1 MMTINWSSLS
11 NYLEKDKIM
20 FISHKNA
27 SDCIM
32 HDHDFIELSYITRGR
47 VENNLDGV
55 RTVLHKGDYF
65 IVDYG
70 SCHSYNNIDPSRFD
84 NVDCLFLPELI
95 DPVLKGTRSFGK
107 LLGHYLLD
115 FNARFLGQNPTRTV
129 FHDDD
134 GKIFEIINKM
144 QGESEKRDVGYN
156 EIMRVYLVQ
165 ILLLSLRKIKK
176 NESSLISTGISGYI
190 ISYISEHYMEEIT
203 LKEIAESLHYSVPYV
218 SKTFKDETGISFL
231 SYLQN
236 YRVMQACRMII
247 SSKIKLAEVAER
259 VGYRDIKFFSE
270 LVKKHTG
277 LSPRE
282 LRRRENF
289 INYPQINKKHTAEFT

>member
-1 MMTINWSSLS
+1 MVTIDWNSL
-11 NYLEKDKIM
+11 NTYLKKDNII

-27 SDCIM
+27 SNSIM
-32 HDHDFIELSYITRGR
+32 HDHNFIELSYITRGR

-55 RTVLHKGDYF
+55 RTVLCKGDYF

-95 DPVLKGTRSFGK
+95 DPVFKGTKSFGK
-107 LLGHYLLD
+107 LLEHYLLD
-115 FNARFLGQNPTRTV
+115 FGIQSLGQNPTRTV

-134 GKIFEIINKM
+134 GQILEIINKM
-144 QGESEKRDVGYN
+144 QAESERREVGYN

-176 NESSLISTGISGYI
+176 TESSSVSTDISGYI

-203 LKEIAESLHYSVPYV
+203 LKEIAASLHYSLPYV
-218 SKTFKDETGISFL
+218 SKTFKDETGTSFL

-236 YRVMQACRMII
+236 YRIMQACRMLI
-247 SSKIKLAEVAER
+247 SSKIKLAEVAEK

-270 LVKKHTG
+270 LVKKYTG

-282 LRRRENF
+282 LRRQQSC
-289 INYPQINKKHTAEFT
+289 INYPEIN